1 MALHHRSPHREV
13 APTDGTQPP
22 YATAFDDRVSMR
34 WSDGL
39 SVTVRAIAAI
49 AAGIALVFA
58 VVALIRID
66 WTDGLDS
73 PAVEVAGLGFTP
85 EVAIGTLVLGLVALA
100 AGASSDRASMI
111 GVGAPLACVGLA
123 ILLAGDS
130 RADWSLETAHG
141 WMALLVGVVLL
152 VAGLAMRDH
161 WSARRTVSEG
171 PRRP

>member
-13 APTDGTQPP
+13 APTDGPQAA
-22 YATAFDDRVSMR
+22 YATSFDDRVRME

-49 AAGIALVFA
+49 AAGIAVVFA

-66 WTDGLDS
+66 WTNGLDS
-73 PAVEVAGLGFTP
+73 AAVEVAGVGFTP

-100 AGASSDRASMI
+100 AGASSDRASKL
-111 GVGAPLACVGLA
+111 GVGALLACIGLA

-130 RADWSLETAHG
+130 RADWSLESAHG
-141 WMALLVGVVLL
+141 WMALIVGAVLL
-152 VAGLAMRDH
+152 VAGLAVRDR
-161 WSARRTVSEG
+161 WSARRTVS
-171 PRRP
+171 PPA